1 LGNFGKIL
9 KLKGSV
15 SFWCYNSTQ
24 RDLTHADGS
33 ERDLSYARVV
43 WTFQMGSEQ
52 FCLREEQFS
61 KKFHDLLFREFY
73 FLPNRN
79 YSLPTEKTKMLLR
92 ELTHVGV
99 LWEFQLRTSKKRC
112 VKSRILIS
120 VCKSPFKVASLDH
133 G

>member
-52 FCLREEQFS
+52 FCFER
-61 KKFHDLLFREFY
+61 R
-73 FLPNRN
+73 
-79 YSLPTEKTKMLLR
+79 TI
-92 ELTHVGV
+92 
-99 LWEFQLRTSKKRC
+99 FQK
-112 VKSRILIS
+112 IS
-120 VCKSPFKVASLDH
+120 
-133 G
+133 